1 MARKKGVRVSFI
13 MYYDWNENLDIL
25 SDQEYR
31 EMMKAIISY
40 DQTREMPNFSSR
52 VLEMAF
58 VPIKK
63 KLDEDYEA
71 WKKRCEINSQKMI
84 KRWEKEH
91 QEDTTVYHSI
101 PEYTEEYDSIQE
113 YTTDTDNDHDNDY
126 DINSVCNNNSKTKAI
141 DSQGKICHLGATAK
155 SESCFYCMK
164 KNICPLKE
172 SSNFLLS
179 HEEGFD
185 EWNRKKEELLEKWVA
200 LRRSKNQSTD
210 IKLFD
215 YNWLEDDS

>member
-13 MYYDWNENLDIL
+13 MYYDWNETLDIL
-25 SDQEYR
+25 NDQEYR

-40 DQTREMPNFSSR
+40 DQTREIPKFSSR
-52 VLEMAF
+52 ILELAF

-71 WKKRCEINSQKMI
+71 WKKRCEINSQKMR
-84 KRWEKEH
+84 KRWEREN
-91 QEDTTVYHSI
+91 QEDTTVYNSILEDTTVYHSI
-101 PEYTEEYDSIQE
+101 PEYT
-113 YTTDTDNDHDNDY
+113 TATDNDYDY
-126 DINSVCNNNSKTKAI
+126 DINSVCNNSSKTKAT

-200 LRRSKNQSTD
+200 LRRSKDQSTD

>member
-71 WKKRCEINSQKMI
+71 WKKRCEINSQKMR

-91 QEDTTVYHSI
+91 QENTTVYHSI

-113 YTTDTDNDHDNDY
+113 YTTATDNDYDY
-126 DINSVCNNNSKTKAI
+126 DINSVCNNNSKTKAN
-141 DSQGKICHLGATAK
+141 DSQGKKCHLGATAK

-172 SSNFLLS
+172 SSNFLLN

-200 LRRSKNQSTD
+200 LRRSKDQSTD